1 MTTTLMNEEKIM
13 VLEVALRRTEVERD
27 AARTELEI
35 IRSTFD
41 RALSHDDKAFDVL
54 EAELIAARADVARL
68 ADACVLAKF
77 AIGDDENAP
86 DMLMTVAEGKAY
98 AACQDALAAHR
109 ADPSTDLTVS
119 QGQMTTDSARP
130 HVVTD
135 PAQAHAAKLETA
147 LRHIY
152 EMADEELR
160 TREVDGQSAIWQ
172 IEADARALL
181 TTLEAERKAQVTP

>member
-135 PAQAHAAKLETA
+135 PAQAHAAELENLLARLVPAIYAQGVDAKLSELMAET
-147 LRHIY
+147 RI
-152 EMADEELR
+152 
-160 TREVDGQSAIWQ
+160 
-172 IEADARALL
+172 LL
-181 TTLEAERKAQVTP
+181 TTLEDERKAQVTP